1 MPESTRLNPAYRKPG
16 KQRDCESQVKEHPSR
31 QLLNLIHDM
40 HNSST
45 RTISGLTKRS
55 TQTMRVSI
63 LRSDKD
69 FMTEEFCN
77 DWVLQLNLGVSLGL
91 FLCFDQLS
99 RTLDIGETKAAALMI
114 GRNKQTIRE

>member
-1 MPESTRLNPAYRKPG
+1 
-16 KQRDCESQVKEHPSR
+16 
-31 QLLNLIHDM
+31 
-40 HNSST
+40 
-45 RTISGLTKRS
+45 
-55 TQTMRVSI
+55 MRVSI

-99 RTLDIGETKAAALMI
+99 RTLDIGETKAAEYAALMI